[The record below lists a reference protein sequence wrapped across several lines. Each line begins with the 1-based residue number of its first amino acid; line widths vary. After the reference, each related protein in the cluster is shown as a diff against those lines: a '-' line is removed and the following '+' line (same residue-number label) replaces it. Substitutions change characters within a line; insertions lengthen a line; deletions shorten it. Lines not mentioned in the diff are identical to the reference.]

1 MKTRFARRTLSS
13 AIGTVTAAALAGM
26 AFQAQAAQE
35 ITLGHTLSSTSHYA
49 VGARAFKER
58 LEELSNGAFTV
69 NEHTSGSLGGER
81 EMIEGLQ
88 IGTVDLVITST
99 GPLGNFVPETYV
111 LDLPFLF
118 EDYDQARCVLDG
130 ELGDELL
137 GKIGEHDLVGLAWT
151 ENGFRHL
158 TNSRREVLSPADADG
173 LRVRTMENEVHQEA
187 FRQLG
192 ARPTPMAF
200 PELFTALQQGTVDGQ
215 ENPITVIVATNFWEV
230 QDHLSLTGHVYSPAI
245 MLGSPIMFDG
255 LSEEEQ
261 EWFREAARASA
272 EATRGEVSR
281 LEEEGVALLEEN
293 GMTVKTDIDI
303 GPFQEAVQPAYEIF
317 TSQHGSEMLERIQA
331 EAGNC

>member
-1 MKTRFARRTLSS
+1 MKTRFARRTLST

-26 AFQAQAAQE
+26 AVQAQAAQE
-35 ITLGHTLSSTSHYA
+35 ITLGHTLSATSHYA
-49 VGARAFKER
+49 VGAQAFKER
-58 LEELSNGAFTV
+58 LEELSDGAFTV

-118 EDYDQARCVLDG
+118 EDYEQARCVLDG

-158 TNSRREVLSPADADG
+158 TNSRREVLSPADAEG

-272 EATRGEVSR
+272 EATRAEVSR

-293 GMTVKTDIDI
+293 GMTVQTDIDI
-303 GPFQEAVQPAYEIF
+303 APFQEAVQPAYEIF

>member
-1 MKTRFARRTLSS
+1 MKTLFARRTLST

-26 AFQAQAAQE
+26 AVQAQAAQV
-35 ITLGHTLSSTSHYA
+35 ITLGHTLSATSHYA
-49 VGARAFKER
+49 VGAQAFKER
-58 LEELSNGAFTV
+58 LEELSDGAFTV

-118 EDYDQARCVLDG
+118 ENYDQARCVLDG

-158 TNSRREVLSPADADG
+158 TNSRREVLSPSDAEG

-293 GMTVKTDIDI
+293 GMTVQTDIDI

>member
-1 MKTRFARRTLSS
+1 MKTLFARRAFST

-26 AFQAQAAQE
+26 AIQAQAAQE
-35 ITLGHTLSSTSHYA
+35 ITLGHTLSATSHYA
-49 VGARAFKER
+49 VGAQAFKAK
-58 LEELSNGAFTV
+58 LEELSDGAFTV

-137 GKIGEHDLVGLAWT
+137 GKVGQHDLVGLAWT

-245 MLGSPIMFDG
+245 LLGSPIMFDG

-293 GMTVKTDIDI
+293 GMTVQTDIDI

-317 TSQHGSEMLERIQA
+317 TSQHGSDMLERIQ
-331 EAGNC
+331 EAAANC